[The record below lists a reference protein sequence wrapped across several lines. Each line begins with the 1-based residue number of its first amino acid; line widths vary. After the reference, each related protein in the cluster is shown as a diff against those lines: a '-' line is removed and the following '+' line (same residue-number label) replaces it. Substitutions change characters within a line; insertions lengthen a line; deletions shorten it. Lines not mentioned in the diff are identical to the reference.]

1 MLFPHPHIKNEYLKF
16 KDGKFLNQSNIEEK
30 FEVLEYSK
38 NLKGW
43 NSDLTDIKNS
53 HTNKNHPIDKSS
65 VELCLHNLKKYT
77 KQKKQTVLEV
87 GCLNDEILKKIS
99 NYQNFDYIGSDATNE
114 HIYSLSKKFPKV
126 PFLVFD
132 ILQNPF
138 NRNIC
143 DFLIMLNVLEHIEED
158 EKALNEAYKL
168 LNHEG
173 TLIIEVPAG
182 KFLYDE
188 YDKKLLHY
196 RRYSSN
202 EIKEKILNAGFKI
215 QSETYLGFFCFP
227 LFAIVKIFNKFF
239 KSENIVDKQTKLSNN
254 FFLNILFKIEMKL
267 KWIRFPFGI
276 RKVICAKKL

>member
-1 MLFPHPHIKNEYLKF
+1 MLFPHPHNKNKVLKF
-16 KDGKFLNQSNIEEK
+16 EDGKFINQNNIKEQ

-38 NLKGW
+38 NLEGW
-43 NSDLTDIKNS
+43 NSDLTEIKNS

-99 NYQNFDYIGSDATNE
+99 NYQNFNYIGSDATSE

-138 NRNIC
+138 NKNIC

>member
-1 MLFPHPHIKNEYLKF
+1 MLFPHPHNKNEHLKF
-16 KDGKFLNQSNIEEK
+16 KDGKFLNQNNIEEQ
-30 FEVLEYSK
+30 FGVLEYSK

-43 NSDLTDIKNS
+43 NKDLTEIKNS

-77 KQKKQTVLEV
+77 KQKKQTVLEI

-99 NYQNFDYIGSDATNE
+99 NHQNFYYIGSDATNE
-114 HIYSLSKKFPKV
+114 HIYRLSKKFPRV
-126 PFLVFD
+126 PFIVFD

-138 NRNIC
+138 SRNIC
-143 DFLIMLNVLEHIEED
+143 DYLIMLNVLEHIEED
-158 EKALNEAYKL
+158 EKALNESYKL
-168 LNHEG
+168 LNHGG

-202 EIKEKILNAGFKI
+202 EIRKKILKAGFKI

-227 LFAIVKIFNKFF
+227 LFSIVKIINKFL
-239 KSENIVDKQTKLSNN
+239 KTKNIVDKQTKLSNN
-254 FFLNILFKIEMKL
+254 FLLNILFKIEMRL